1 MTLFWHKT
9 SLKIEK
15 DSYLSQNIWYF
26 DKIKVFSKL
35 KMSFCYFCQKKS
47 IVGVVHNDLLF
58 VQIGPQK
65 TLFKRFYQLFS
76 RTAGL
81 QHKLL
86 ILISES
92 PKIFHWKS
100 VKKVKSL
107 GQNLDQIRSNV
118 INKQRNWY
126 FNGFFFIFSIN
137 YTSTSKI

>member
-1 MTLFWHKT
+1 M
-9 SLKIEK
+9 
-15 DSYLSQNIWYF
+15 
-26 DKIKVFSKL
+26 
-35 KMSFCYFCQKKS
+35 
-47 IVGVVHNDLLF
+47 VHNDLLF

-86 ILISES
+86 ILIIES
-92 PKIFHWKS
+92 PKTVHWKL
-100 VKKVKSL
+100 VKKVKWVGSL

-126 FNGFFFIFSIN
+126 FNGFFSYFLLGIHLQARFSGYRN
-137 YTSTSKI
+137 TSVENEG